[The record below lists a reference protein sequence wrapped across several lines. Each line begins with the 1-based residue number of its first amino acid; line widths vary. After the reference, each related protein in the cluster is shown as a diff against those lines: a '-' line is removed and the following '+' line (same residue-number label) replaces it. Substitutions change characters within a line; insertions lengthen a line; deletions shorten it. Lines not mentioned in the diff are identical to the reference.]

1 MKLNP
6 KELALIAKHNVDE
19 IIFMSKKQ
27 PKVIYNLD
35 KLMAGYEEDT
45 QAFKLQAL
53 QKALS
58 QED

>member
-19 IIFMSKKQ
+19 IIFMSRKQ
-27 PKVIYNLD
+27 PKVIFNLE
-35 KLMAGYEEDT
+35 KLVADFEEDT
-45 QAFKLQAL
+45 KAFKLQAL

-58 QED
+58 AED